1 MYSIVLMAAVTSGTA
16 APDHWFRHGCHSCHG
31 CSGCHGSGY
40 WFHGNLCHGCFG
52 GYGCSACYGCYGAFG
67 AGCYGCSCY
76 GCYGGW
82 GGYTGYSYYAPMG
95 CYGCYGCYGGWSCYG
110 TPLPGH
116 GHLPEPGSG
125 EGKESSKE
133 PDKREETPLPLEK
146 KTSVENDRAR
156 VIVELPEDAKL
167 YIDGQLMKTPSARR
181 VFRTP
186 VLDAS
191 KTYFYELKAEVVRD
205 GSTRQETQRIV
216 LRPGQ
221 VVSAAFPNLGTTA
234 TATTRNER

>member
-16 APDHWFRHGCHSCHG
+16 APDHWFRHGCHGCTGCYGCHG
-31 CSGCHGSGY
+31 CHGAGY
-40 WFHGNLCHGCFG
+40 WFQGNLCHGCFG
-52 GYGCSACYGCYGAFG
+52 GYGCSAG
-67 AGCYGCSCY
+67 Y
-76 GCYGGW
+76 GCYGGVPCVGCTGCY
-82 GGYTGYSYYAPMG
+82 GGYGGWAGYGAYYPIG

-110 TPLPGH
+110 TPVAGQGYIAPPATG
-116 GHLPEPGSG
+116 GTPE
-125 EGKESSKE
+125 
-133 PDKREETPLPLEK
+133 KRETTPPPMEEK

-156 VIVELPEDAKL
+156 VVVELPEDAKL
-167 YIDGQLMKTPSARR
+167 YIDGNLMKTPSARR

-205 GSTRQETQRIV
+205 GTTRQETQRIV

-221 VVSAAFPNLGTTA
+221 VVSAAFPNLGTSA